1 MKTNAKKLS
10 GKDLDALFDIKPML
24 KTKKEIKKEKIYER
38 LINLSPFNY
47 TWGVPVFLFSILE
60 CVRTVCEAKKIFP
73 FWKDYTPLHNFG
85 ICFITYVILSVI
97 HYIANTPK
105 IDKYLEL

>member
-47 TWGVPVFLFSILE
+47 TWGVPVFLLIILE
-60 CVRTVCEAKKIFP
+60 CVRWVV
-73 FWKDYTPLHNFG
+73 WRDYTLFHSFG
-85 ICFITYVILSVI
+85 ICFITFVILSII